1 MKRSSLDAARHIAG
15 FALAAC
21 CLAAPLNGS
30 AQTAAYPN
38 RPIKFI
44 VPLPPGGGND
54 LLARVIAERMG
65 PSVGQAVVVENKP
78 GAGGN
83 IGTEFTARQPA
94 DGYTLL
100 ITSPTHIINP
110 NFFAKLP
117 YDPIRDFAAVSL
129 IATIPFVLTVN
140 SSVPA
145 QNVKE
150 LIALARAQPGKVTY
164 ATAGIGTPHHLSA
177 EMLRSATGIDIVH
190 VPYKGAGALVPALVA
205 GEVTMTI
212 GAINSLLPHIRTGRL
227 RALAVADPKRTPV
240 LPEVPTIADAAGL
253 PGFAMV
259 TWFGVLA
266 PAGTPA
272 EIIRRLNTEINRI
285 IQDPQVT
292 KEKLA
297 PVGLEAVGTTPEAFA
312 EVLKTELVKYA
323 KVAKDAGIKP
333 E

>member
-1 MKRSSLDAARHIAG
+1 MKRSSLCAASQFAR

-21 CLAAPLNGS
+21 CVAAAFNAS
-30 AQTAAYPN
+30 SQTAAYPS

-54 LLARVIAERMG
+54 LLARIIAERMG
-65 PSVGQAVVVENKP
+65 PTLGQPIVVENKP

-83 IGTEFTARQPA
+83 IGTEFAARQLA
-94 DGYTLL
+94 DGYTIL

-110 NFFAKLP
+110 NFFLKLP
-117 YDPIRDFAAVSL
+117 YDPIRDFAPVSL

-140 SSVPA
+140 ASVPA

-150 LIALARAQPGKVTY
+150 LIALARAQPGKLTY

-177 EMLRSATGIDIVH
+177 EMLRAMTGIDIVH
-190 VPYKGAGALVPALVA
+190 VPYKGAGALVPAVVA

-227 RALAVADPKRTPV
+227 RALAVAAPTRTPV
-240 LPEVPTIADAAGL
+240 LPEVPTVAEGAGL
-253 PGFAMV
+253 PGYGMV
-259 TWFGVLA
+259 SWFGVLA
-266 PAGTPA
+266 PAGTA
-272 EIIRRLNTEINRI
+272 SDIVLRLNTEINRI
-285 IQDPQVT
+285 MQNPQVA
-292 KEKLA
+292 KERLA
-297 PVGLEAVGTTPEAFA
+297 PVGLEPVGTTPEAFA
-312 EVLKTELVKYA
+312 EVLKTELLKYA

>member
-1 MKRSSLDAARHIAG
+1 MKRSSHHAARRFAG

-21 CLAAPLNGS
+21 CLALASGAS
-30 AQTAAYPN
+30 AQGGTFPN
-38 RPIKFI
+38 RTIKFI

-65 PSVGQAVVVENKP
+65 PAMGQPVVVENKP

-83 IGTEFTARQPA
+83 IGTEYTAHQPA
-94 DGYTLL
+94 DGHTIL

-140 SSVPA
+140 SAVPA

-150 LIALARAQPGKVTY
+150 LIALAHAQPGKLTY

-177 EMLRSATGIDIVH
+177 EMLRSATGINIVH

-227 RALAVADPKRTPV
+227 RALAVADPKRTQV
-240 LPEVPTIADAAGL
+240 LPEVPTIAEGAGL
-253 PGFAMV
+253 PDFAMV

-285 IQDPQVT
+285 IQNPQVA
-292 KEKLA
+292 KERLA

-312 EVLKTELVKYA
+312 EVMKTELVKYA
-323 KVAKDAGIKP
+323 KVARDAGIKP